1 MGGAAP
7 VLQSRSSSLP
17 AVQQCSR
24 LLLRRINQELALNLF
39 VPHHAEGSIL
49 HALLPLVIIQ
59 EKAEKWEKKTEKWGG
74 EETQR
79 NGKKH
84 HFSFYSQTFYL
95 FCSQALKQRLN
106 TASIFFNKMSSPSC
120 FCSAVPYTDLVWGL
134 LETSSAGLTEVEEM
148 L

>member
-59 EKAEKWEKKTEKWGG
+59 EKAVKWEKK
-74 EETQR
+74 QR
-79 NGKKH
+79 NGGGGKPREMGK
-84 HFSFYSQTFYL
+84 
-95 FCSQALKQRLN
+95 N
-106 TASIFFNKMSSPSC
+106 IISP
-120 FCSAVPYTDLVWGL
+120 FTPKPFIYSAVKH
-134 LETSSAGLTEVEEM
+134 
-148 L
+148 

>member
-59 EKAEKWEKKTEKWGG
+59 EKAVKWEKKQRNGGGGNPEKWEKT
-74 EETQR
+74 
-79 NGKKH
+79 
-84 HFSFYSQTFYL
+84 SFL
-95 FCSQALKQRLN
+95 LLLPN
-106 TASIFFNKMSSPSC
+106 LLSILQSSTK
-120 FCSAVPYTDLVWGL
+120 AK
-134 LETSSAGLTEVEEM
+134 A
-148 L
+148 

>member
-59 EKAEKWEKKTEKWGG
+59 EKAEKWEKKK
-74 EETQR
+74 QR
-79 NGKKH
+79 NGGGGGEPREMGK
-84 HFSFYSQTFYL
+84 
-95 FCSQALKQRLN
+95 N
-106 TASIFFNKMSSPSC
+106 IISP
-120 FCSAVPYTDLVWGL
+120 FTPKPFIYSAV
-134 LETSSAGLTEVEEM
+134 M
-148 L
+148 H